1 MYIYLSEPVG
11 FFPPTHMD
19 QLKLKVH
26 NISFCHRH
34 GTFCNGR
41 SINSYMYLA
50 WGGEYLLSS
59 PKSDTYS
66 KKTVVLIQTKGL
78 EHVAKYLRIT
88 TTWSNNKHIT
98 DYCSRGN
105 WSICIT
111 GWIISMFAGADKRRA
126 YVYCL
131 ARNICNPRSVEIC
144 IIVIIM

>member
-1 MYIYLSEPVG
+1 
-11 FFPPTHMD
+11 
-19 QLKLKVH
+19 
-26 NISFCHRH
+26 
-34 GTFCNGR
+34 
-41 SINSYMYLA
+41 MYLA

-111 GWIISMFAGADKRRA
+111 GWIISMFAGADKRRTRTLLGQT
-126 YVYCL
+126 YL
-131 ARNICNPRSVEIC
+131 QPEIGGDLHYRDYN
-144 IIVIIM
+144 VNATEYH